1 MTGPQSFSINEEIL
15 SLCWTAI
22 IILVLN
28 RNEYKSEVKS
38 CAEEESEEEIQFAIN
53 TISDKIIAVKAQN
66 IRKK

>member
-1 MTGPQSFSINEEIL
+1 MTGPQSFSINELTL

-38 CAEEESEEEIQFAIN
+38 CAEEESEEEIQLTIN
-53 TISDKIIAVKAQN
+53 TIIEKTIATKAQN
-66 IRKK
+66 IRKI

>member
-1 MTGPQSFSINEEIL
+1 MTGPQSFSINELIL

-28 RNEYKSEVKS
+28 RNAYKSEVKS
-38 CAEEESEEEIQFAIN
+38 CAEEESEEEIQFVIN
-53 TISDKIIAVKAQN
+53 TRSEKTIAIKAQN

>member
-1 MTGPQSFSINEEIL
+1 MTGPQSFSINELTL

-38 CAEEESEEEIQFAIN
+38 CAEEESEQQIQLALNI
-53 TISDKIIAVKAQN
+53 KIE
-66 IRKK
+66 